1 MRYVRY
7 LDENNIAQYGWV
19 DDRKVGKLSASPFGI
34 FRRNHAEISFESINL
49 LPPVLPSKII
59 AVGRNYV
66 EHAREHEVDI
76 PDYPLLFLKPPSS
89 LIASGQP
96 IILPPQSQQVEHEI
110 ELAVIIGRRGRWI
123 KPESAE
129 EYIFGYSIGLDIT
142 ARDLQQRDNQ
152 WTRSKGFDSFCPL
165 GPWVETDFNTADAML
180 RLRVNNTLRQI
191 GSTKDMVF
199 NIPQIIVYASSFMTL
214 EAGDVILTGTPAGV
228 SPLREGDTIEA
239 EIEGI
244 GTLVH
249 TVKSERLDIYE

>member
-34 FRRNHAEISFESINL
+34 FRRNHAEIPFESINL